1 MSLTLP
7 CRRRPG
13 AGAAPTTASPYRR
26 APAAPVAAIALAAL
40 LALPAAAVPWPA
52 PSYLAPLTE
61 IGVRGGHVGWDGVE
75 VGMTFREVERAVGR
89 LAAPA
94 DGPELLC
101 PHHRTEAVVRGQR
114 LELEFSG
121 AGDDAVLQVIVVPLV
136 PRLGE
141 TLDTRAVVAALRQR
155 LDLDYVPSPHAPT
168 AAEDEVEKPLFRT
181 ATDELVFVNPEA
193 GVDLGA
199 VCVD

>member
-13 AGAAPTTASPYRR
+13 AKAAPTAASP
-26 APAAPVAAIALAAL
+26 PASAVAALAVVVL
-40 LALPAAAVPWPA
+40 LAALPAAATPWPA
-52 PSYLAPLTE
+52 PSYLAPLAE

-75 VGMTFREVERAVGR
+75 VGMTFRQVERAVGR

-94 DGPELLC
+94 SGPELLC
-101 PHHRTEAVVRGQR
+101 PHHRTEAVVDGQR

-121 AGDDAVLQVIVVPLV
+121 TGDDAVLRVIVVPLV

-141 TLDTRAVVAALRQR
+141 TLDSRAVVAALRQR
-155 LDLDYVPSPHAPT
+155 LDLDYVPSPHAPG

-193 GVDLGA
+193 GVALGA